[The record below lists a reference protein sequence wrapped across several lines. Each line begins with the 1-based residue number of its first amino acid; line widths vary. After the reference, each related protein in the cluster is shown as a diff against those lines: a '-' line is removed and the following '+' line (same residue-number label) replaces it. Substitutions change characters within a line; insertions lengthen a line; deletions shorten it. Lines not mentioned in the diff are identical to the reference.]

1 MSTLTVEFPALDA
14 PRMLEP
20 QLLAGTGAATADL
33 GPIWILEEV
42 AGHLRSQGKKT
53 TGKPRMRLY
62 RLNGD
67 ILSAEH
73 ELDLDGEARRADTAM
88 TLLAL
93 AKARSG
99 VVICSFRTVAAAQ
112 LVERLEAS
120 TDNGLHY
127 VVEVDATRRVEF
139 ARARDGIRSSAPKER
154 VETASWQQV
163 NLSKPAGNS
172 ECYAANLGKA
182 ALGNI
187 GDLTCFALSIG
198 GIKGY
203 QRGILV
209 GMTSLELDD
218 GLKKL
223 AQLLAWT
230 RWIRLAVRKAKRAR
244 SVPAIPT
251 ARLSDAAEGA
261 ASLDILVRANRKIAA
276 GHDAKAAGL
285 LIQAPNQRIPLKRRL
300 TANKTTLN
308 IVELFAGAG
317 GMGLGFLSARGSDGR
332 GYRIAGSAEIHPIY
346 TQTLRHN
353 HAYME
358 KAGLTPTGTTPAE
371 YAPMDLCSDAVRTR
385 LGAMAKEH
393 GDVDVLIGGP
403 PCQGFSSANRNS
415 WSSSNP
421 NNRLVD
427 AFLDCVSHMAPKVL
441 LMENVQG
448 ILWTPREESDS
459 DLSVAAHVLER
470 LADMGYLVFPK
481 LLDAVWYGA
490 PQNRNRFFL
499 LGIHKDVGYSPDD
512 FGKWGPFPMPTHGP
526 GTGKAFVTVRDAI
539 ADLPKLGNGD
549 NLVERPYEE
558 DATRLQQNAFLRAMR
573 IGAPKGVI
581 WDHVTSRHADYVI
594 ERYKGIGQGQNWQAV
609 RDLMTNYA
617 DVERTHSN
625 IYRRLAW
632 SEPAITIGHYRK
644 SMIIHPS
651 QHRGLSLR
659 EAARLQSFPDWFRFA
674 GTESGGEGG
683 LMYKQQQLANA
694 VCPNVTKAVA
704 EFILDL

>member
-1 MSTLTVEFPALDA
+1 MSVALTA
-14 PRMLEP
+14 PDVTFEP
-20 QLLAGTGAATADL
+20 QILAGAGAATADL
-33 GPIWILEEV
+33 GPVWILEEV
-42 AGHLRSQGKKT
+42 TGHLRAQGRKT
-53 TGKPRMRLY
+53 GTPRIRLY
-62 RLNGD
+62 RLIGD
-67 ILSAEH
+67 VLTAVSEQK
-73 ELDLDGEARRADTAM
+73 LDEDTSRIDTAM
-88 TLLAL
+88 SLLEA

-99 VVICSFRTVAAAQ
+99 VIVCSFRTVASVQ
-112 LVERLEAS
+112 MVERLEADGPS
-120 TDNGLHY
+120 TLHY
-127 VVEVDATRRVEF
+127 VVEIDPARRLEF
-139 ARARDGIRSSAPKER
+139 ARARDGVRIAPAKER
-154 VETASWQQV
+154 VEAANWQQI
-163 NLSKPAGNS
+163 NLSKPAGSS

-182 ALGNI
+182 ALG
-187 GDLTCFALSIG
+187 GVQELTCFALSIG

-203 QRGILV
+203 RRGVLV
-209 GMTSLELDD
+209 GMTSLSLDD

-230 RWIRLAVRKAKRAR
+230 RWVRLAARKAKRER
-244 SVPAIPT
+244 SAI
-251 ARLSDAAEGA
+251 GA
-261 ASLDILVRANRKIAA
+261 AGARNPDATDGTPALNIVVRANRKIAA
-276 GHDAKAAGL
+276 GLDAKAASQRAQL
-285 LIQAPNQRIPLKRRL
+285 LDEPVQFRRRL
-300 TANKTTLN
+300 TENKSTLN

-317 GMGLGFLSARGSDGR
+317 GMGLGFLSARTADGH

-346 TQTLRHN
+346 TQTLRQN
-353 HAYME
+353 HAFMQ
-358 KAGLTPTGTTPAE
+358 KAGLTPTNTTPAE
-371 YAPMDLCSDAVRTR
+371 YAPMDLCSHKVRTH
-385 LGAMAKEH
+385 LGAIAREH

-427 AFLDCVSHMAPKVL
+427 AFLDCVLQMAPKVL

-448 ILWTPREESDS
+448 ILWTPREEADS

-470 LADMGYLVFPK
+470 LGGMGYLVFPK

-499 LGIHKDVGYSPDD
+499 LGIHKDVGYSAED
-512 FGKWGPFPMPTHGP
+512 FGKWGPFPKPSHGP
-526 GTGKAFVTVRDAI
+526 GTNRAFVTVRDAI

-549 NLVERPYEE
+549 ALTERVYEE
-558 DATRLQQNAFLRAMR
+558 DTGRLQQNAFLRAMR
-573 IGAPKGVI
+573 AGAPKGII
-581 WDHVTSRHADYVI
+581 WDHVTSRHAEYVI

-632 SEPAITIGHYRK
+632 SEPAITMGHYRK
-644 SMIIHPS
+644 SMIIHPA

-659 EAARLQSFPDWFRFA
+659 EAARLQCFPDWFRFA
-674 GTESGGEGG
+674 GTPTGGEGG
-683 LMYKQQQLANA
+683 LMHKQQQLANA

-704 EFILDL
+704 EFILQL

>member
-1 MSTLTVEFPALDA
+1 MSAVTSDLLGPPASIA
-14 PRMLEP
+14 FEP
-20 QLLAGTGAATADL
+20 QMLAGVGSATADL

-42 AGHLRSQGKKT
+42 AGHLRAQGKKN
-53 TGKPRMRLY
+53 GASHMRLY
-62 RLNGD
+62 QLSGD
-67 ILSAEH
+67 VLTAEQ
-73 ELDLDGEARRADTAM
+73 ELDLGGESSRADTAM
-88 TLLAL
+88 ALLEL
-93 AKARSG
+93 AKARNG
-99 VVICSFRTVAAAQ
+99 VVVCSFRTVAAAQ
-112 LVERLEAS
+112 IVERLEAS
-120 TDNGLHY
+120 SRRGLHY
-127 VVEVDATRRVEF
+127 VVEVDPTRKVEF
-139 ARARDGIRSSAPKER
+139 ARARDGIRSSPPKDR
-154 VETASWQQV
+154 VETASWQHV
-163 NLSKPAGNS
+163 NLSRPSGDS

-182 ALGNI
+182 ELGDVA
-187 GDLTCFALSIG
+187 DLTCFALSIG

-209 GMTSLELDD
+209 GMTSLELED
-218 GLKKL
+218 GLKRL
-223 AQLLAWT
+223 AQLLVWT
-230 RWIRLAVRKAKRAR
+230 RWVRLTVRKAKRIR
-244 SVPAIPT
+244 SAPAAPSRFPDT
-251 ARLSDAAEGA
+251 AEKAS
-261 ASLDILVRANRKIAA
+261 SLDILVRANRKIAA
-276 GHDAKAAGL
+276 GHDAKAADQHL
-285 LIQAPNQRIPLKRRL
+285 QLPDQPAQLKRRL
-300 TANKTTLN
+300 TTGKKTLN

-317 GMGLGFLSARGSDGR
+317 GMGLGFLNARASDGR

-346 TQTLRHN
+346 TQTLKQN
-353 HAYME
+353 HSFME
-358 KAGLTPTGTTPAE
+358 NAGLTPTDTTPAE
-371 YAPMDLCSDAVRTR
+371 YASMDLCSDKVRMR

-448 ILWTPREESDS
+448 ILWTPRDESDS

-481 LLDAVWYGA
+481 LLDAVWFGA

-499 LGIHKDVGYSPDD
+499 LGIHKDVGYSPED
-512 FGKWGPFPMPTHGP
+512 FGKWGPFPRPTHGP
-526 GTGKAFVTVRDAI
+526 GTGRAFVTVSDAI

-549 NLVERPYEE
+549 DLAERPYEE
-558 DATRLQQNAFLRAMR
+558 VSASLQKNEFLRAMR
-573 IGAPKGVI
+573 VGAPKGVI
-581 WDHVTSRHADYVI
+581 WDHVTSRHAEYVI

-609 RDLMTNYA
+609 RELMTNYA

-674 GTESGGEGG
+674 GTASGTEGG
-683 LMYKQQQLANA
+683 LMHKQQQLANA
-694 VCPNVTKAVA
+694 VCPSVTKAVA

>member
-1 MSTLTVEFPALDA
+1 MSVLTVGVSGCEASL
-14 PRMLEP
+14 MLEP
-20 QLLAGTGAATADL
+20 QLLVGTGAATADL

-42 AGHLRSQGKKT
+42 SGHLRSQGKST
-53 TGKPRMRLY
+53 MGKRRMRLY
-62 RLNGD
+62 RFSGD
-67 ILSAEH
+67 MLSAAY
-73 ELDLDGEARRADTAM
+73 ELDLAGDARRVDTAM
-88 TLLAL
+88 SLLEL
-93 AKARSG
+93 AEARNG
-99 VVICSFRTVAAAQ
+99 VVVCSFRTVAAVQ
-112 LVERLEAS
+112 LVERLEAR
-120 TDNGLHY
+120 DHKLHY
-127 VVEVDATRRVEF
+127 VVEVDATRQVQF
-139 ARARDGIRSSAPKER
+139 TSNDDVVLSVSAKER
-154 VETASWQQV
+154 LEEASWQQV
-163 NLSKPAGNS
+163 SLSKPAGNS
-172 ECYAANLGKA
+172 ECYATSLGKA
-182 ALGNI
+182 SLGSI
-187 GDLTCFALSIG
+187 EDLTCFALSIG
-198 GIKGY
+198 GIQGY

-209 GMTSLELDD
+209 GMTSLGLSNELRR
-218 GLKKL
+218 L

-230 RWIRLAVRKAKRAR
+230 RWIRLAVRKAKRMQ

-251 ARLSDAAEGA
+251 ARLSGAVEGL
-261 ASLDILVRANRKIAA
+261 ASLDMRVRSNRKIAA
-276 GHDAKAAGL
+276 GHDARVAEL
-285 LIQAPNQRIPLKRRL
+285 LVQSPDQRIQLKRRL
-300 TANKTTLN
+300 TVNKTTLN

-317 GMGLGFLSARGSDGR
+317 GMGLGFLSAKGSGGR
-332 GYRIAGSAEIHPIY
+332 GYRIAASAEIHPVY

-358 KAGLTPTGTTPAE
+358 MAGLTPPSTTPAE
-371 YAPMDLCSDAVRTR
+371 YAPMDLCSEEVRTR
-385 LGAMAKEH
+385 LSAMAKEH
-393 GDVDVLIGGP
+393 GDIDVLIGGP

-427 AFLDCVSHMAPKVL
+427 AFLDCVSHMSPKVL

-470 LADMGYLVFPK
+470 LAGMGYLVFPK

-499 LGIHKDVGYSPDD
+499 LGIHKDLGYLPED
-512 FGKWGPFPMPTHGP
+512 FGRWGPFPMPTHGP

-539 ADLPKLGNGD
+539 ADLPKLDNGA
-549 NLVERPYEE
+549 NLSERPYEE
-558 DATRLQQNAFLRAMR
+558 DAVALQQNAFLRAMR
-573 IGAPKGVI
+573 VGAPKDVI
-581 WDHVTSRHADYVI
+581 WDHVTSRHAEYVI

-632 SEPAITIGHYRK
+632 NEPAITIGHYRK

-674 GTESGGEGG
+674 GTESGVEGG

>member
-1 MSTLTVEFPALDA
+1 MSLELTTTPD
-14 PRMLEP
+14 
-20 QLLAGTGAATADL
+20 LAFDSQILTGAGIATADL
-33 GPIWILEEV
+33 GPVWILEEV
-42 AGHLRSQGKKT
+42 AGHLRAQGRKT
-53 TGKPRMRLY
+53 GTPRMRLY
-62 RLNGD
+62 RLGGD
-67 ILSAEH
+67 VLTALH
-73 ELDLDGEARRADTAM
+73 ERELVEGASRIDAAISLLEEAN
-88 TLLAL
+88 
-93 AKARSG
+93 ARSG
-99 VVICSFRTVAAAQ
+99 VVVCSFRTVAAAQ
-112 LVERLEAS
+112 LVDRLE
-120 TDNGLHY
+120 TNGSPTLHY
-127 VVEVDATRRVEF
+127 VVEVDPTRRVEF
-139 ARARDGIRSSAPKER
+139 ARARDGVRTSPPKER
-154 VETASWQQV
+154 VENASWQLI
-163 NLSKPAGNS
+163 NLSGPAGGS

-182 ALGNI
+182 ALG
-187 GDLTCFALSIG
+187 DVEELTCFALSIG

-209 GMTSLELDD
+209 GMTSLSLDD

-230 RWIRLAVRKAKRAR
+230 RWVRLAARKAKRER
-244 SVPAIPT
+244 SAIAAVSSRGPDATDGT
-251 ARLSDAAEGA
+251 APLN
-261 ASLDILVRANRKIAA
+261 ILVRANRKIAA
-276 GHDAKAAGL
+276 GHDAKAAS
-285 LIQAPNQRIPLKRRL
+285 QRSQLFDQPMQLKRRL
-300 TANKTTLN
+300 TADKKTLN
-308 IVELFAGAG
+308 VVELFAGAG
-317 GMGLGFLSARGSDGR
+317 GMGVGFLSAGTADGR

-346 TQTLRHN
+346 TQTLKLN
-353 HAYME
+353 HAYMQ
-358 KAGLTPTGTTPAE
+358 KAGLTPADATPAE
-371 YAPMDLCSDAVRTR
+371 YAPMDLCSDKVRAR
-385 LGAMAKEH
+385 LGAMAKEY

-427 AFLDCVSHMAPKVL
+427 AFLDCVQQMAPKVL

-470 LADMGYLVFPK
+470 LGSMGYLVFPK

-499 LGIHKDVGYSPDD
+499 LGIHKDVGYSQED
-512 FGKWGPFPMPTHGP
+512 FGKWGPFPKPTHGP
-526 GTGKAFVTVRDAI
+526 GTTNAFVTVRDAI

-549 NLVERPYEE
+549 SLAERPYEE
-558 DATRLQQNAFLRAMR
+558 NPALLQQNAFLRAMR
-573 IGAPKGVI
+573 IGAPKGII
-581 WDHVTSRHADYVI
+581 WDHVTSRHAEYVI

-644 SMIIHPS
+644 SMIIHPA

-674 GTESGGEGG
+674 GTPSGGEGG
-683 LMYKQQQLANA
+683 LMHKQQQLANA
-694 VCPNVTKAVA
+694 VCPSVTKAVA
-704 EFILDL
+704 EFILEL

>member
-1 MSTLTVEFPALDA
+1 MSAVTFDLPEPTA
-14 PRMLEP
+14 PHTFEP
-20 QLLAGTGAATADL
+20 QMLAGAGSATADL

-42 AGHLRSQGKKT
+42 AGHLRTQSKKNSAQH
-53 TGKPRMRLY
+53 MRLY

-67 ILSAEH
+67 VLTAEQ
-73 ELDLDGEARRADTAM
+73 ELDLGGESSRADTAM
-88 TLLAL
+88 ALLEQ
-93 AKARSG
+93 AKVRSG
-99 VVICSFRTVAAAQ
+99 VVVCSFRTVATAQ
-112 LVERLEAS
+112 FVERLEAS
-120 TDNGLHY
+120 GRNGLHY
-127 VVEVDATRRVEF
+127 VVEVDPTRRVEF
-139 ARARDGIRSSAPKER
+139 ARARDGIRSSPPKDR

-163 NLSKPAGNS
+163 NLSKPAGDS
-172 ECYAANLGKA
+172 ECYAANLGKVDFGGVA
-182 ALGNI
+182 
-187 GDLTCFALSIG
+187 DLTCFALSIG

-209 GMTSLELDD
+209 GMTSLELED
-218 GLKKL
+218 GIKKL

-230 RWIRLAVRKAKRAR
+230 RWVRLAVRKAKRTR
-244 SVPAIPT
+244 SVVAAPT
-251 ARLSDAAEGA
+251 RISDTSEKSATLG
-261 ASLDILVRANRKIAA
+261 ILVRANRKIAA
-276 GHDAKAAGL
+276 GHDAKAA
-285 LIQAPNQRIPLKRRL
+285 NQHLQLPDRPARLKHRL
-300 TANKTTLN
+300 TAEKKTLN

-317 GMGLGFLSARGSDGR
+317 GMGLGFLSAKASGGR

-346 TQTLRHN
+346 TQTLKQN
-353 HAYME
+353 HAFME
-358 KAGLTPTGTTPAE
+358 EAGLTRAGTTPAE
-371 YAPMDLCSDAVRTR
+371 YAPMDLCSDKVRTR
-385 LGAMAKEH
+385 LGAMAKER

-448 ILWTPREESDS
+448 ILWTPRDEADS

-470 LADMGYLVFPK
+470 LADMGYFVFPK

-499 LGIHKDVGYSPDD
+499 LGIHKDVGYSPED
-512 FGKWGPFPMPTHGP
+512 FGKWGPFPRPTHGP
-526 GTGKAFVTVRDAI
+526 GTGNAFVTVRDAI
-539 ADLPKLGNGD
+539 ADLPKLSNGD
-549 NLVERPYEE
+549 DLAERPYEE
-558 DATRLQQNAFLRAMR
+558 DSARLQQNAFLRAMR
-573 IGAPKGVI
+573 TGAPKGVI

-674 GTESGGEGG
+674 GTTTSGADGG
-683 LMYKQQQLANA
+683 LMHKQQQLANA
-694 VCPNVTKAVA
+694 VCPSVTKAVA

>member
-1 MSTLTVEFPALDA
+1 MTELTIELRAEKAATALS
-14 PRMLEP
+14 PQVLEG
-20 QLLAGTGAATADL
+20 AGTATADL
-33 GPIWILEEV
+33 GPVWILEEA
-42 AGHLRSQGKKT
+42 AGHLRSQGKK
-53 TGKPRMRLY
+53 GDAPRMQLY

-67 ILSAEH
+67 VLTAEH
-73 ELDLDGEARRADTAM
+73 ELALDADAKRADVAM
-88 TLLAL
+88 SLLDL
-93 AKARSG
+93 AKARRG
-99 VVICSFRTVAAAQ
+99 VLVCSYRTVATAQ
-112 LVERLEAS
+112 LVERLES
-120 TDNGLHY
+120 GSSGLHY
-127 VVEVDATRRVEF
+127 VLEIDPTRRVDF
-139 ARARDGIRSSAPKER
+139 ARARDGIRSAPPKER
-154 VETASWQQV
+154 VETASWQPV
-163 NLSKPAGNS
+163 SLSKPAGAS
-172 ECYAANLGKA
+172 ECFATNLGKA
-182 ALGNI
+182 SLGDI
-187 GDLTCFALSIG
+187 EDLTCFALSIG

-203 QRGILV
+203 QRGVLV

-218 GLKKL
+218 KLKRL

-230 RWIRLAVRKAKRAR
+230 RWIRLAVRKEKRTRAQTASGRLR
-244 SVPAIPT
+244 SDEAGEGT
-251 ARLSDAAEGA
+251 AP
-261 ASLDILVRANRKIAA
+261 LDILVRANRRIAA
-276 GHDAKAAGL
+276 DHDVRAAEQRSL
-285 LIQAPNQRIPLKRRL
+285 LAERPPQLKRRL
-300 TANKTTLN
+300 TAGKKTLN
-308 IVELFAGAG
+308 VVELFAGAG
-317 GMGLGFLSARGSDGR
+317 GMGLGFLAARASDGR

-346 TQTLRHN
+346 TQTMKQN

-358 KAGLTPTGTTPAE
+358 KTGLTPAGTTPSE
-371 YAPMDLCSDAVRTR
+371 YAPMDLCSDKVRER
-385 LGAMAKEH
+385 LGAMAKGH

-427 AFLDCVSHMAPKVL
+427 AFLDCVSQMAPKVL

-448 ILWTPREESDS
+448 ILWTPRDESAS

-499 LGIHKDVGYSPDD
+499 LGIHKDVGYTPEE
-512 FGKWGPFPMPTHGP
+512 FGQWGPFPQPSHGP

-549 NLVERPYEE
+549 DLSERPYEQ
-558 DATRLQQNAFLRAMR
+558 DAVRLQQNPFLRAMR
-573 IGAPKGVI
+573 AGAPKGII
-581 WDHVTSRHADYVI
+581 WDHVTSRHAEYVI
-594 ERYKGIGQGQNWQAV
+594 DRYKGIGQGQNWQAV
-609 RDLMTNYA
+609 RELMTNYA

-674 GTESGGEGG
+674 GTESGGSGG
-683 LMYKQQQLANA
+683 LMHKQQQLANA
-694 VCPNVTKAVA
+694 VCPSVTKAVA
-704 EFILDL
+704 EFILNL

>member
-1 MSTLTVEFPALDA
+1 MSIELITPEFAF
-14 PRMLEP
+14 EP
-20 QLLAGTGAATADL
+20 QVLAGAGAATADL
-33 GPIWILEEV
+33 GSVWILEEV
-42 AGHLRSQGKKT
+42 AGHLRAQGRKT
-53 TGKPRMRLY
+53 GTPRMRLY
-62 RLNGD
+62 HLAGD
-67 ILSAEH
+67 VLSAEGEQ
-73 ELDLDGEARRADTAM
+73 ELGEDASRIDIAM
-88 TLLAL
+88 SLLKA

-99 VVICSFRTVAAAQ
+99 VVVCSFRTVAAAQ
-112 LVERLEAS
+112 MVERLGAE
-120 TDNGLHY
+120 GPFMLHY
-127 VVEVDATRRVEF
+127 VVEIDPTRIMKF
-139 ARARDGIRSSAPKER
+139 ARARDGVRAAPPKER
-154 VETASWQQV
+154 VDAASWQPV
-163 NLSKPAGNS
+163 NLSKPAGTS

-182 ALGNI
+182 ELGNVE
-187 GDLTCFALSIG
+187 DLTCFALSIG

-203 QRGILV
+203 QRGVLV
-209 GMTSLELDD
+209 GVTSLSLDQ

-230 RWIRLAVRKAKRAR
+230 RWVRLAARKAKREHSA
-244 SVPAIPT
+244 T
-251 ARLSDAAEGA
+251 GA
-261 ASLDILVRANRKIAA
+261 AANRKPDAVDGPASLKILVRANRKIAA
-276 GHDAKAAGL
+276 GHDMRAA
-285 LIQAPNQRIPLKRRL
+285 NQRSQWLDQPVQFKHQL
-300 TANKTTLN
+300 TAGKNTLN

-317 GMGLGFLSARGSDGR
+317 GMGLGFLSARTADGR

-346 TQTLRHN
+346 TQTLKQN
-353 HAYME
+353 HGYMH
-358 KAGLTPTGTTPAE
+358 KAGLTPAEATPTE
-371 YAPMDLCSDAVRTR
+371 YAPMDLCSNKVRKH
-385 LGAMAKEH
+385 LGAMAREH

-427 AFLDCVSHMAPKVL
+427 AFLDCVSQMAPKVL

-470 LADMGYLVFPK
+470 LGSMGYLVFPK

-499 LGIHKDVGYSPDD
+499 LGIHKDVGYSPED
-512 FGKWGPFPMPTHGP
+512 FGKWGPFPKPTHGP
-526 GTGKAFVTVRDAI
+526 GTNRAFVTVRDAI

-549 NLVERPYEE
+549 ALAERPYEE
-558 DATRLQQNAFLRAMR
+558 DAGRLQQNVFLQAMR
-573 IGAPKGVI
+573 AGAPKGII
-581 WDHVTSRHADYVI
+581 WDHVTSRHAEYVI

-632 SEPAITIGHYRK
+632 TEPAITMGHYRK
-644 SMIIHPS
+644 SMIIHPA

-659 EAARLQSFPDWFRFA
+659 EAARLQCFPDWFRFA
-674 GTESGGEGG
+674 GTASGGEGG
-683 LMYKQQQLANA
+683 LMHKQQQLANA
-694 VCPNVTKAVA
+694 VCPNVTRAVA
-704 EFILDL
+704 EFILNL

>member
-1 MSTLTVEFPALDA
+1 MSTLTVDVSAFGAS
-14 PRMLEP
+14 RMLET
-20 QLLAGTGAATADL
+20 QLPAGAGAATADL
-33 GPIWILEEV
+33 GPVWILEEV

-53 TGKPRMRLY
+53 GKPRMRLY
-62 RLNGD
+62 Q
-67 ILSAEH
+67 LSRDTLSTEH
-73 ELDLDGEARRADTAM
+73 EIALDGDERRVDAAM
-88 TLLAL
+88 RLLSL
-93 AKARSG
+93 ANANRG
-99 VVICSFRTVAAAQ
+99 VVVCSFRTVAAAT
-112 LVERLEAS
+112 LVERLKFSGNNE
-120 TDNGLHY
+120 LHY
-127 VVEVDATRRVEF
+127 VVEVDATRQIEF
-139 ARARDGIRSSAPKER
+139 ARARDGVRLSTPKAR
-154 VETASWQQV
+154 VEAASWRQI

-172 ECYAANLGKA
+172 ECYATNLGKA
-182 ALGNI
+182 TLGSIDN
-187 GDLTCFALSIG
+187 LTCFALSIG

-203 QRGILV
+203 QRGVLV
-209 GMTSLELDD
+209 GVTSLELDD

-230 RWIRLAVRKAKRAR
+230 RWIRLAVRKAKRAIHATT
-244 SVPAIPT
+244 PL
-251 ARLSDAAEGA
+251 RLSDTTEKA
-261 ASLDILVRANRKIAA
+261 ASLDILVRANRKVAA
-276 GHDAKAAGL
+276 GHDAKVASWLA
-285 LIQAPNQRIPLKRRL
+285 QAPIHKMPFKRNL
-300 TANKTTLN
+300 TANKKTLN

-317 GMGLGFLSARGSDGR
+317 GMGLGFLSAKGSDGC
-332 GYRIAGSAEIHPIY
+332 GYRIVGSAEIHPIY
-346 TQTLRHN
+346 TQTLKQN

-358 KAGLTPTGTTPAE
+358 TAGLIPPGTTPSE
-371 YAPMDLCSDAVRTR
+371 YVPMDLCSNETR
-385 LGAMAKEH
+385 IQLSSKAKEY
-393 GDVDVLIGGP
+393 GDIDVLIGGP

-448 ILWTPREESDS
+448 ILWTPREESGS

-470 LADMGYLVFPK
+470 LASMGYLVFPK

-499 LGIHKDVGYSPDD
+499 LGIHRDLGYSADD

-526 GTGKAFVTVRDAI
+526 GTDNAFVTVWDAI
-539 ADLPKLGNGD
+539 ADLPSLGNGD
-549 NLVERPYEE
+549 NQAERPYEE
-558 DATRLQQNAFLRAMR
+558 DNVCLQQNSFLRAMR
-573 IGAPKGVI
+573 NGAPKSII
-581 WDHVTSRHADYVI
+581 WDHVTSRHAEYVI

-632 SEPAITIGHYRK
+632 NEPAITIGHYRK
-644 SMIIHPS
+644 SMIIHPL

-674 GTESGGEGG
+674 GTKSGAEGG
-683 LMYKQQQLANA
+683 LMHKQQQLANA
-694 VCPNVTKAVA
+694 VCPSVTKAVA
-704 EFILDL
+704 EFILKL

>member
-1 MSTLTVEFPALDA
+1 
-14 PRMLEP
+14 
-20 QLLAGTGAATADL
+20 
-33 GPIWILEEV
+33 
-42 AGHLRSQGKKT
+42 
-53 TGKPRMRLY
+53 MRLY
-62 RLNGD
+62 RLNED
-67 ILSAEH
+67 MLSAEH
-73 ELDLDGEARRADTAM
+73 ELDLDSDARRADTAIA
-88 TLLAL
+88 LLDL
-93 AKARSG
+93 AKAHSG
-99 VVICSFRTVAAAQ
+99 VVVCSFRTVAAMQ
-112 LVERLEAS
+112 LVEHLKDSGHRLE
-120 TDNGLHY
+120 Y
-127 VVEVDATRRVEF
+127 VVEVDATRKVEF
-139 ARARDGIRSSAPKER
+139 AHPCGGICSSSPKDR
-154 VETASWQQV
+154 IETASWQQI

-172 ECYAANLGKA
+172 ECYAANLGKV
-182 ALGNI
+182 ALGSI
-187 GDLTCFALSIG
+187 EDITCFALSIG

-203 QRGILV
+203 QRGILI

-218 GLKKL
+218 GLRKL

-230 RWIRLAVRKAKRAR
+230 RWIRLAVRKAKRTQ
-244 SVPAIPT
+244 SVTTPT
-251 ARLSDAAEGA
+251 ARLSDAAEGG

-276 GHDAKAAGL
+276 GHDAKTADL
-285 LIQAPNQRIPLKRRL
+285 LVQASGQRTTLKHRL

-317 GMGLGFLSARGSDGR
+317 GMGLGFLSARGSNGR
-332 GYRIAGSAEIHPIY
+332 GYRIVGSAEIHPIY
-346 TQTLRHN
+346 TQTLRQN

-358 KAGLTPTGTTPAE
+358 KSGLTPSGTTPAE
-371 YAPMDLCSDAVRTR
+371 YAPMDLCSNEVRAR
-385 LGAMAKEH
+385 LGAMAQEH

-403 PCQGFSSANRNS
+403 PCQGFSNANRNS

-470 LADMGYLVFPK
+470 LANMGYLVFPK

-499 LGIHKDVGYSPDD
+499 LGIHKDVGYSFDD

-526 GTGKAFVTVRDAI
+526 GTGNAFVTVRDAI
-539 ADLPKLGNGD
+539 ADLPRLGNGD
-549 NLVERPYEE
+549 NLVIRPYEE
-558 DATRLQQNAFLRAMR
+558 DAAHLQQNAFLRAMR
-573 IGAPKGVI
+573 TGAPKEII
-581 WDHVTSRHADYVI
+581 WDHITSRHAEYVI

-674 GTESGGEGG
+674 GTESGAEGG

-704 EFILDL
+704 EFILDI

>member
-1 MSTLTVEFPALDA
+1 MSFELTTPDLAF
-14 PRMLEP
+14 EP
-20 QLLAGTGAATADL
+20 QVLAGAGVATADL
-33 GPIWILEEV
+33 GPVWILEEV
-42 AGHLRSQGKKT
+42 AGHLRALGRKT
-53 TGKPRMRLY
+53 GSSRMRLY
-62 RLNGD
+62 RLVGD
-67 ILSAEH
+67 VLTAVNEQELH
-73 ELDLDGEARRADTAM
+73 EGVSRIDTAM
-88 TLLAL
+88 SLLEM

-99 VVICSFRTVAAAQ
+99 VVVCSFRTVATAQ
-112 LVERLEAS
+112 MVARLE
-120 TDNGLHY
+120 TDSPSSLHY
-127 VVEVDATRRVEF
+127 VVEIDPTRKVEF
-139 ARARDGIRSSAPKER
+139 ARARDGARTIAANER
-154 VETASWQQV
+154 VKAASWHQV
-163 NLSKPAGNS
+163 NLSRPAGDS

-182 ALGNI
+182 TLGNAEE
-187 GDLTCFALSIG
+187 LTCFALSIG

-203 QRGILV
+203 QRGVLV
-209 GMTSLELDD
+209 GMTSLSLDE

-230 RWIRLAVRKAKRAR
+230 RWVRLAARKAKRDLSATGTGSAR
-244 SVPAIPT
+244 S
-251 ARLSDAAEGA
+251 SGA
-261 ASLDILVRANRKIAA
+261 GDDSPQLNILVRANRKIAA
-276 GHDAKAAGL
+276 GHDAKAASQYSQWL
-285 LIQAPNQRIPLKRRL
+285 DQPVQFKHRL
-300 TANKTTLN
+300 TASKNTLN
-308 IVELFAGAG
+308 VVELFAGAG
-317 GMGLGFLSARGSDGR
+317 GMGLGFLSARASDGR
-332 GYRIAGSAEIHPIY
+332 GYRISGSAEIHPIY
-346 TQTLRHN
+346 TQTLRQN
-353 HAYME
+353 HAHME
-358 KAGLTPTGTTPAE
+358 EIGLTPTGTTPAE
-371 YAPMDLCSDAVRTR
+371 YSPMDLCSDKVRGH

-427 AFLDCVSHMAPKVL
+427 AFLDCVSQMAPKVL

-448 ILWTPREESDS
+448 ILWTPRDESDS

-470 LADMGYLVFPK
+470 LGRMGYLVFPK

-499 LGIHKDVGYSPDD
+499 LGIHKDVGYSAED
-512 FGKWGPFPMPTHGP
+512 FGTWGPFPTPTHGP
-526 GTGKAFVTVRDAI
+526 GTNRAFVTVRDAI

-549 NLVERPYEE
+549 ALAERSYEE
-558 DATRLQQNAFLRAMR
+558 DAGRLQQNAFLRAMR
-573 IGAPKGVI
+573 AGAPKGVI
-581 WDHVTSRHADYVI
+581 WDHVTSRHAEYVI

-632 SEPAITIGHYRK
+632 SEPAITMGHYRK
-644 SMIIHPS
+644 SMIIHPA

-674 GTESGGEGG
+674 GTATGGEGG

-704 EFILDL
+704 EFILQL

>member
-1 MSTLTVEFPALDA
+1 MSAELIA
-14 PRMLEP
+14 PDLAFEP
-20 QLLAGTGAATADL
+20 QTLAGAGAATADL
-33 GPIWILEEV
+33 GPVWILEEV
-42 AGHLRSQGKKT
+42 AGHLRAQGRKT
-53 TGKPRMRLY
+53 GTPRMRLY
-62 RLNGD
+62 RLAGD
-67 ILSAEH
+67 VLTAASEQ
-73 ELDLDGEARRADTAM
+73 ELNEEASRIDTAM
-88 TLLAL
+88 SLLES

-99 VVICSFRTVAAAQ
+99 VVVCSFRTVAAAQ
-112 LVERLEAS
+112 MVERLEAEGPS
-120 TDNGLHY
+120 ALHY
-127 VVEVDATRRVEF
+127 VVEIDPTRRMEF
-139 ARARDGIRSSAPKER
+139 ARARDGVRIAPAKER
-154 VETASWQQV
+154 VEAASWQQV
-163 NLSKPAGNS
+163 NLSKPAGDS

-182 ALGNI
+182 ALG
-187 GDLTCFALSIG
+187 GVEELTCFALSIG

-203 QRGILV
+203 QRGVLV
-209 GMTSLELDD
+209 GITSLSLDD

-230 RWIRLAVRKAKRAR
+230 RWVRLAARKAKRER
-244 SVPAIPT
+244 SAT
-251 ARLSDAAEGA
+251 GA
-261 ASLDILVRANRKIAA
+261 ASARSPDAADSIPPLNILVRANRKIAA
-276 GHDAKAAGL
+276 GHDAKAAS
-285 LIQAPNQRIPLKRRL
+285 QRSQWLDQPVQFRRRL
-300 TANKTTLN
+300 TASKSTLN

-317 GMGLGFLSARGSDGR
+317 GMGLGFLSARTSDGR

-346 TQTLRHN
+346 TQTLRQN
-353 HAYME
+353 HAYMQ
-358 KAGLTPTGTTPAE
+358 KAGLTPTNTTPAE
-371 YAPMDLCSDAVRTR
+371 YAPMDLCSDKVRAR

-427 AFLDCVSHMAPKVL
+427 AFLDCVSQMAPRVL

-470 LADMGYLVFPK
+470 LGGMGYLVFPK

-499 LGIHKDVGYSPDD
+499 LGIHKDVGYSTED
-512 FGKWGPFPMPTHGP
+512 FGKWGPFPKPTHGP
-526 GTGKAFVTVRDAI
+526 GTNRAFVTVRDAI
-539 ADLPKLGNGD
+539 ADLPKLANGD
-549 NLVERPYEE
+549 ALAELPYEE
-558 DATRLQQNAFLRAMR
+558 DDSRLQQNAFLRAMR
-573 IGAPKGVI
+573 AGAPKGII
-581 WDHVTSRHADYVI
+581 WDHVTSRHAEYVI

-632 SEPAITIGHYRK
+632 SEPAITMGHYRK
-644 SMIIHPS
+644 SMIIHPA

-659 EAARLQSFPDWFRFA
+659 EAARLQCFPDWFRFA
-674 GTESGGEGG
+674 GTATGGEGG
-683 LMYKQQQLANA
+683 LMHKQQQLANA

-704 EFILDL
+704 EFILQL

>member
-1 MSTLTVEFPALDA
+1 MSAVTLDLLGPPASIA
-14 PRMLEP
+14 FEP
-20 QLLAGTGAATADL
+20 QMLAGVGSATAGL

-42 AGHLRSQGKKT
+42 SGHLRAQGKKN
-53 TGKPRMRLY
+53 GAPHMRLY
-62 RLNGD
+62 QLSGD
-67 ILSAEH
+67 VLTAEQ
-73 ELDLDGEARRADTAM
+73 ELELGGESSRADAAM
-88 TLLAL
+88 ALLEL
-93 AKARSG
+93 ARARSG
-99 VVICSFRTVAAAQ
+99 VVVCSFRTVAAAQ

-120 TDNGLHY
+120 SRSGLHY
-127 VVEVDATRRVEF
+127 VVEVDPTRKVEF
-139 ARARDGIRSSAPKER
+139 ARAREGVRFSPPKDR

-163 NLSKPAGNS
+163 NLSSPAGDS
-172 ECYAANLGKA
+172 ECYATNLGKA
-182 ALGNI
+182 ELGDI
-187 GDLTCFALSIG
+187 ADLTCFALSIG

-209 GMTSLELDD
+209 GMTSLELED
-218 GLKKL
+218 GLKRL
-223 AQLLAWT
+223 AQLLVWT
-230 RWIRLAVRKAKRAR
+230 RWVRLTVRKAKRTR
-244 SVPAIPT
+244 S
-251 ARLSDAAEGA
+251 AAA
-261 ASLDILVRANRKIAA
+261 APSRFPDTTEKTSSLDLLVRANRKIAA
-276 GHDAKAAGL
+276 GHDAKAA
-285 LIQAPNQRIPLKRRL
+285 NQHFQLPDRPTQLKHRL
-300 TANKTTLN
+300 TTGKKTLN

-317 GMGLGFLSARGSDGR
+317 GMGLGFLNARASGGR

-346 TQTLRHN
+346 TQTLKQN
-353 HAYME
+353 HAFME
-358 KAGLTPTGTTPAE
+358 KAGLTPTETTPAE
-371 YAPMDLCSDAVRTR
+371 YAPMDLCSDKVRMR

-448 ILWTPREESDS
+448 ILWTPRDESDS

-499 LGIHKDVGYSPDD
+499 LGIHKDVGYSPED
-512 FGKWGPFPMPTHGP
+512 FGKWGPFPRPTHGP
-526 GTGKAFVTVRDAI
+526 GTGKAFVTVSDAI

-549 NLVERPYEE
+549 DLAERPYE
-558 DATRLQQNAFLRAMR
+558 DDSARLQQNAFLRAMR
-573 IGAPKGVI
+573 SGAPKGVI
-581 WDHVTSRHADYVI
+581 WDHVTSRHAEYVI

-674 GTESGGEGG
+674 GTTSGAEGG
-683 LMYKQQQLANA
+683 LMHKQQQLANA
-694 VCPNVTKAVA
+694 VCPSVTKAVA

>member
-1 MSTLTVEFPALDA
+1 MSAVTFDLAEPA
-14 PRMLEP
+14 PGSVFEP
-20 QLLAGTGAATADL
+20 QMLRGVGSATADL
-33 GPIWILEEV
+33 GSIWILEEV
-42 AGHLRSQGKKT
+42 AGHLRGQGKKT
-53 TGKPRMRLY
+53 GATHMRLY

-67 ILSAEH
+67 VLTAEK
-73 ELDLDGEARRADTAM
+73 ELDLDRESSRADTAM
-88 TLLAL
+88 TLLEQ

-99 VVICSFRTVAAAQ
+99 VVVCSFRTVAAAQ
-112 LVERLEAS
+112 LVERLEAIGQK
-120 TDNGLHY
+120 GLHY
-127 VVEVDATRRVEF
+127 VVEVDPTRRVEF
-139 ARARDGIRSSAPKER
+139 ARARGGIRSSPPKDR

-163 NLSKPAGNS
+163 NLSKPAGDS
-172 ECYAANLGKA
+172 ECYAANLGKVK
-182 ALGNI
+182 LGGI
-187 GDLTCFALSIG
+187 ADLTCFALSIG

-209 GMTSLELDD
+209 GMTSLELED
-218 GLKKL
+218 GIKKL

-230 RWIRLAVRKAKRAR
+230 RWIRLAVRKAKRTR
-244 SVPAIPT
+244 SAVPAT
-251 ARLSDAAEGA
+251 APLSDASEKSAT
-261 ASLDILVRANRKIAA
+261 LDILVRANRKIAA
-276 GHDAKAAGL
+276 GHDAKAANQHL
-285 LIQAPNQRIPLKRRL
+285 HLPDRPIQLKRRL
-300 TANKTTLN
+300 TAVKKTLN

-317 GMGLGFLSARGSDGR
+317 GMGLGFLSAKASDGR

-346 TQTLRHN
+346 TQTLKQN
-353 HAYME
+353 HAFME
-358 KAGLTPTGTTPAE
+358 KAGLTPTGTIPAE
-371 YAPMDLCSDAVRTR
+371 YAPMDLCSDKVRTR
-385 LGAMAKEH
+385 LGAIAKER
-393 GDVDVLIGGP
+393 GEVDVLIGGP

-448 ILWTPREESDS
+448 ILWTPRDEADS
-459 DLSVAAHVLER
+459 NLSVAAHVLER

-499 LGIHKDVGYSPDD
+499 LGVHKDVGYSPED
-512 FGKWGPFPMPTHGP
+512 FGKWGPFPRPTHGP

-549 NLVERPYEE
+549 NLAECLYEE
-558 DATRLQQNAFLRAMR
+558 DSARLQQNSFLQAMR
-573 IGAPKGVI
+573 MGAPKGVI
-581 WDHVTSRHADYVI
+581 SDHVTSRHADYVI

-674 GTESGGEGG
+674 GTASGADGG
-683 LMYKQQQLANA
+683 LMHKQQQLANA
-694 VCPNVTKAVA
+694 VCPSVTKAVA